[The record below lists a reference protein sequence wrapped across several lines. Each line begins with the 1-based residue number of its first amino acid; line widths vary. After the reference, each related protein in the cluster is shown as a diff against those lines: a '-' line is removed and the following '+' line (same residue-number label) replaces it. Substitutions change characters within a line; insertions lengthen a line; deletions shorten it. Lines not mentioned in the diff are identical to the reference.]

1 MEMIKINNI
10 EVSNFEGAFRGM
22 RNPMNS
28 WEKSDSYFGISSSEE
43 DELYDQENMAFEI
56 ITKYLDPDK
65 RKMIDGLNYHSFDID
80 SRFDK
85 WLENYNGN
93 DEEQKEERDSLIL
106 YKDVKEKAKILFEQG
121 FSLPNYNDCFHYAY
135 LGPNDLT
142 LAQKL
147 ISGGPVHSKFMRQI
161 FVSMDIDAPLYWWKE
176 MDTYKVGTTANS
188 CSTMHKIHSNNID
201 KNLFSLDNSYSLNE
215 YENEVIDRYLH
226 LLEDLRVKSNNN
238 DKEAW
243 RLLIQLLPESWNQK
257 RTWTADYET
266 LRNIYQWRR
275 NHKLNEWHDFC
286 QMIEELPY
294 GKELI
299 CYNIGGN
306 NSEA

>member
-1 MEMIKINNI
+1 MIEISNVK
-10 EVSNFEGAFRGM
+10 VFNFEGALRGM

-28 WEKSDSYFGISSSEE
+28 WEKSDSVYGTYWGE
-43 DELYDQENMAFEI
+43 
-56 ITKYLDPDK
+56 
-65 RKMIDGLNYHSFDID
+65 IDGHKCFDSDGLQIG
-80 SRFDK
+80 K
-85 WLENYNGN
+85 
-93 DEEQKEERDSLIL
+93 
-106 YKDVKEKAKILFEQG
+106 
-121 FSLPNYNDCFHYAY
+121 
-135 LGPNDLT
+135 NDLT
-142 LAQKL
+142 LSQKL
-147 ISGGPVHSKFMRQI
+147 INGGPVHSKFMRQI